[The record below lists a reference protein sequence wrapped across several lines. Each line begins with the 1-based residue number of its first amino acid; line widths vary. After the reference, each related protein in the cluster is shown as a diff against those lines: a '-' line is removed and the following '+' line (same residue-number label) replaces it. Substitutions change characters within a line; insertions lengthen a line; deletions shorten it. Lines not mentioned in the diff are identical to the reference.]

1 MRLSLRSSAGRSAV
15 SACGLALFAASHAS
29 AGTLQVTVLDAHT
42 SAPIS
47 GAFVQVGPSP
57 GIPFAAN
64 GGLTDP
70 SGQITFDHASLVGPQ
85 SVTAAAVDHARAS
98 VIDAAVGAVTLS
110 LRPSFAAS
118 LGLFDPAEISGTV
131 SNIATQ
137 SNDGNLDIA
146 IVLPALRLGDVLTQ
160 GSLAIEVPAD
170 TVNFPVVGE
179 VVLPGNVVVPSQTE
193 LLFFTFAK
201 PNYHFFLEDQATY
214 DFVAL
219 AGRVPLDA
227 LQSVGPDIL
236 NLLSFREVGAE
247 RNVPVN
253 GGGVLNINSDLNLTQ
268 NLTVSVTGAPN
279 GSQLQVFSLADLPQ
293 GGESATVLFDAK
305 SALADVQSSF
315 VLAGRNPGGD
325 LSDAA
330 SFVVGIYQDSSAAAS
345 YQAGRID
352 RTPITLPTS
361 RPLDNFFELPSLA
374 QADRTFSWTDVQAGG
389 APTPTWAKASFEL
402 GPADPNDGSIATEA
416 LWDVVAAASV
426 LSFDLPL
433 LPETAPGGL
442 TDPAG
447 TGAADALR
455 WSHFIGDTPG
465 GVTAALADLFD
476 GLTTFSRRTEPV
488 APLPTSV
495 ESAVLQ
501 QVPGIDVLVASSP
514 GRGPWQVRWAGS
526 IGSRVGWELFD
537 LAGRRVAHGQAS
549 TTGSNGQFLV
559 ESALGPGVYWCRVD
573 DGQRSGVAS
582 LVVSR

>member
-1 MRLSLRSSAGRSAV
+1 MRLSLRSLGARSAA
-15 SACGLALFAASHAS
+15 SAWSLALFAASHAS
-29 AGTLQVTVLDAHT
+29 AATLQVTVRDART
-42 SAPIS
+42 NAPIS

-57 GIPFAAN
+57 GIPFGAN

-98 VIDAAVGAVTLS
+98 VIDAAVGAVTLA
-110 LRPSFAAS
+110 LRPSFAGS
-118 LGLFDPAEISGTV
+118 LGLVDPAEISGTV

-146 IVLPALRLGDVLTQ
+146 VVLPALRLGDVLSQ

-179 VVLPGNVVVPSQTE
+179 IVLPGNVVVPSQTE
-193 LLFFTFAK
+193 LLFFTFSK

-214 DFVAL
+214 DFIAL

-227 LQSVGPDIL
+227 LQNVGPDIL

-247 RNVPVN
+247 RNIPVN
-253 GGGVLNINSDLNLTQ
+253 GGGVININSDLNLTQ

-279 GSQLQVFSLADLPQ
+279 GSQLQVLSLADLPQ
-293 GGESATVLFDAK
+293 GGESATFLFDTK
-305 SALADVQSSF
+305 SALADVQSNF
-315 VLAGRNPGGD
+315 VLAGRNPSGD

-330 SFVVGIYQDSSAAAS
+330 AFVVAIYQDSSAAAS

-361 RPLDNFFELPSLA
+361 RSLDDFFELPSLA
-374 QADRTFSWTDVQAGG
+374 QADRTFSWTDVQAPG
-389 APTPTWAKASFEL
+389 ATTPTWARASFEL
-402 GPADPNDGSIATEA
+402 GPADPNDGSIPAEA
-416 LWDVVAAASV
+416 LWDVVVAANT
-426 LSFDLPL
+426 LSLDLPL

-447 TGAADALR
+447 TGAADALS
-455 WSHFIGDTPG
+455 WTHFIGDTPG
-465 GVTAALADLFD
+465 GVNEALSDLFD
-476 GLTTFSRRTEPV
+476 GLTTFSSRTEPV

-495 ESAVLQ
+495 ETSIAQ
-501 QVPGIDVLVASSP
+501 QVPGLDILVASNP
-514 GRGPWQVRWAGS
+514 GRGPRQVRWSGS
-526 IGSRVGWELFD
+526 TGPRVGWELFD
-537 LAGRRVAHGQAS
+537 LSGRRVARGEAS
-549 TTGSNGQFLV
+549 TTDSNGQFLV
-559 ESALGPGVYWCRVD
+559 ETDLGPGVYWCRVE
-573 DGQRSGVAS
+573 DGQRAGVAS